1 MAVLS
6 LEFFLTLCQVSFWNK
21 LSSHRKWVMGLRQS
35 LLDVFDL
42 KGLYDLTLE
51 LQCDN
56 IFRCFGSKP
65 FSLPS

>member
-1 MAVLS
+1 MG
-6 LEFFLTLCQVSFWNK
+6 
-21 LSSHRKWVMGLRQS
+21 HGLRQS
-35 LLDVFDL
+35 LIDVVVFDL

-56 IFRCFGSKP
+56 ILGCFGSKP